1 MLQVVL
7 YLAPQNGVSTAAA
20 LSSEAAEQL
29 FLFKRQRAG
38 RKILKIVSFFLL
50 SSLWTTSD
58 PGTFLN
64 GFSLCLLRLLHPIV
78 IIVNT

>member
-29 FLFKRQRAG
+29 FLFSSAKEPEGKFSR
-38 RKILKIVSFFLL
+38 LSHSSFSPHFGQHRTLAH
-50 SSLWTTSD
+50 
-58 PGTFLN
+58 F
-64 GFSLCLLRLLHPIV
+64 
-78 IIVNT
+78 